1 MGCISSTDFSGLG
14 DYGANTLAEAG
25 ITLDSL
31 DSEGAVKSSATTGA
45 GEGVEVQVLSQTDNL
60 AKVQI
65 TGIVDCR

>member
-1 MGCISSTDFSGLG
+1 MHFSTDFSGLG

-31 DSEGAVKSSATTGA
+31 DNEGTVKSSATTGA
-45 GEGVEVQVLSQTDNL
+45 GEGVVQVLSQTDNL